1 MRRDRSTGCRL
12 LVLASK
18 PAGQS
23 PSQRYRLEQW
33 APHLAREHGITLEFA
48 PFESE
53 ALARLLYEPGHVAA
67 KAFWTVSDFIRRSAV
82 IGRARRYDAIIIHR
96 EAALIGPALYEQLL
110 AWTGIPIIYDFDDA
124 IWSPGQAW
132 KNGLFSRLHFTGKTS
147 RICKLASAVTT
158 GNDYLAGYA
167 RRRNADVTIVPSSIE
182 LADYPEIAE
191 PEASGR
197 FIVCWTGSTSTL
209 VHFEHAREA
218 LERLAAHIPLTVKI
232 ICSRPPDQPVAGA
245 EMVFVKWSAERE
257 AAEVGDCHVGIMP
270 LPDNEVSRGKG
281 GMKALQYMA
290 TGRAVV
296 ASPVGV
302 NAEIIRSG
310 ENGLLAGSADEWV
323 EALSALARDPAL
335 RKRLGKAARRT
346 VEDGFTATISA
357 AKFAA
362 VVDRVLANRKPVDLN
377 IEPARLSQ

>member
-1 MRRDRSTGCRL
+1 
-12 LVLASK
+12 
-18 PAGQS
+18 
-23 PSQRYRLEQW
+23 
-33 APHLAREHGITLEFA
+33 
-48 PFESE
+48 
-53 ALARLLYEPGHVAA
+53 
-67 KAFWTVSDFIRRSAV
+67 
-82 IGRARRYDAIIIHR
+82 
-96 EAALIGPALYEQLL
+96 
-110 AWTGIPIIYDFDDA
+110 
-124 IWSPGQAW
+124 
-132 KNGLFSRLHFTGKTS
+132 
-147 RICKLASAVTT
+147 VTT
-158 GNDYLAGYA
+158 GNDYLAAYA

-182 LADYPEIAE
+182 LADYPEIVE
-191 PEASGR
+191 PAASGR

-270 LPDNEVSRGKG
+270 LPDDEVSRGKG

-296 ASPVGV
+296 ASQVGV
-302 NAEIIRSG
+302 NAKIIRSG